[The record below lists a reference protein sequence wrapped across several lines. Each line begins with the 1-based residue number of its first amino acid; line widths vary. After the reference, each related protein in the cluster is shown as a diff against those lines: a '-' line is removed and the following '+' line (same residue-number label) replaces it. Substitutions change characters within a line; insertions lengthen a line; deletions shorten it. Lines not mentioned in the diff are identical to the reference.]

1 MTAACGLAADAVV
14 WCWAEMRAVKWV
26 ATLAMI
32 ISGSAT
38 GTTAALKLEKFS
50 EKWPSSWAPPKIAWE
65 SLTPKRLALLKE
77 TTSARSKT

>member
-1 MTAACGLAADAVV
+1 MAAAAVV

-38 GTTAALKLEKFS
+38 GTTDGVKPLKFS
-50 EKWPSSWAPPKIAWE
+50 EKWPSSWAPPNIAWE
-65 SLTPKRLALLKE
+65 SLTPNRLASSKE